1 MRKLKREKTKIN
13 KSQLIKIGSF
23 FIIGICVLT
32 ISFTLLSNYK
42 NNKEEDKNLNDFF
55 EIQEQIINEEEEV
68 IEKEVEKKE
77 EVKTYNTESYLGV
90 LEIKKINLT
99 KGFYPI
105 NSNNNKVNKTIQV
118 IKESKMPDED
128 KGNLIIAGH
137 SGTAYVSYFRNL
149 NKLNY
154 GDIATIYYNGKTYNY
169 KLVNNYEIEKT
180 GTAHIKRNTEKTTL
194 TLITCKHNTNK
205 QLVFIFELN
214 EII

>member
-1 MRKLKREKTKIN
+1 MKKLRKEKTKIN

-23 FIIGICVLT
+23 LIIGICTLT
-32 ISFTLLSNYK
+32 ISLTLLNNYK
-42 NNKEEDKNLNDFF
+42 NDKEEDKSLNDFF
-55 EIQEQIINEEEEV
+55 EVQEQINIEQEETIEEKQ
-68 IEKEVEKKE
+68 EQKE
-77 EVKTYNTESYLGV
+77 EVKHYDTESYLGV
-90 LEIKKINLT
+90 LEIKKIGLT
-99 KGFYPI
+99 KGFYSI
-105 NSNNNKVNKTIQV
+105 NSKNNKVNKTIQV

-137 SGTAYVSYFRNL
+137 SGNAYISYFRNL

-154 GDIATIYYNGKTYNY
+154 GDIATIFYNGKTYNY
-169 KLVNNYEIEKT
+169 KLVNSYEIEKI
-180 GTAHIKRNTEKTTL
+180 GTAHIKRNAEKTTL